1 MTSEHPVGRTPTD
14 VSERLTLARA
24 LEKSEGVQA
33 KVAACADDLASVN
46 DTMKTKIAEGE
57 ITILAQGVLADSEK
71 VESTVQECAID
82 LHEINKTLAQ
92 GIDDLKHTVAALARA
107 QQALAH
113 TEASLATAQDEE
125 KEARHRAMHDPTTG
139 LPNRGLFDDRLAH
152 AISLAERHAW
162 TLAVMFLDL
171 DRFKS
176 INDTHGHAAG
186 DAVLKEIARRLSE
199 HARDEDTVCR
209 SGGDEF
215 LYLLMN
221 PQGTENIER
230 IAGGVL
236 KNIAQP
242 ITLGDLQLL
251 ITLSIG
257 IAVYPEHGTT
267 ADELV
272 KNADTAMYRAKPRN
286 GCVFFSTS
294 DGTFPASRK
303 SLGNS

>member
-162 TLAVMFLDL
+162 
-171 DRFKS
+171 
-176 INDTHGHAAG
+176 
-186 DAVLKEIARRLSE
+186 
-199 HARDEDTVCR
+199 
-209 SGGDEF
+209 
-215 LYLLMN
+215 
-221 PQGTENIER
+221 
-230 IAGGVL
+230 
-236 KNIAQP
+236 
-242 ITLGDLQLL
+242 
-251 ITLSIG
+251 
-257 IAVYPEHGTT
+257 
-267 ADELV
+267 
-272 KNADTAMYRAKPRN
+272 
-286 GCVFFSTS
+286 
-294 DGTFPASRK
+294 
-303 SLGNS
+303 